1 MNKLR
6 LESGAIA
13 YTFDGV
19 AAETATIPKKK
30 GKAKERK
37 STKRKK
43 QEEVEISSEEG
54 EEGSQELS
62 RKKKIRRVEEPP
74 EKPLKTSLE
83 YKVYDKQVKTNVYLE
98 NLCLKPENFPA
109 KKEVIHTTF
118 LGLPVAEL
126 DGEEV
131 TTASKM
137 VYFIVT

>member
-1 MNKLR
+1 VNKLR

-30 GKAKERK
+30 GKAQETK

-43 QEEVEISSEEG
+43 QEEVELSSEE
-54 EEGSQELS
+54 EEEEQKLI

-74 EKPLKTSLE
+74 EQPLKTSLE
-83 YKVYDKQVKTNVYLE
+83 HKVYDKHFKSTVYLE
-98 NLCLKPENFPA
+98 NLCLKPENFPP
-109 KKEVIHTTF
+109 KKEVIYTSY
-118 LGLPVAEL
+118 LGLPVKEL

-131 TTASKM
+131 TTTTKM
-137 VYFIVT
+137 VHFIVT

>member
-1 MNKLR
+1 MNKHR
-6 LESGAIA
+6 LESGATA
-13 YTFDGV
+13 FTFDGV

-74 EKPLKTSLE
+74 EQPLKTSLE
-83 YKVYDKQVKTNVYLE
+83 HKVYDKHFKSNVYLE

-109 KKEVIHTTF
+109 KKEVIYTSS

-131 TTASKM
+131 TTTSKM
-137 VYFIVT
+137 VHFIVT